1 MRVRADVGG
10 SPRRDDGPTER
21 RYGMP
26 ATAITDS
33 VEIEAPDGGAALDLE
48 HRLRYVAPAA
58 AVRGPCWF
66 VELSGPVD
74 FEALE
79 VVVRAW
85 LRDIGEPSTIVRID
99 GSERRLT
106 SHHATHGDFIG

>member
-1 MRVRADVGG
+1 MLLTTTADC
-10 SPRRDDGPTER
+10 
-21 RYGMP
+21 
-26 ATAITDS
+26 
-33 VEIEAPDGGAALDLE
+33 VEIDAPDGAAALDLE

-66 VELSGPVD
+66 VDLSGPVD
-74 FEALE
+74 LEAVE

-99 GSERRLT
+99 GSESTLA
-106 SHHATHGDFIG
+106 SHRATHGDFIG